1 MIRQSHDMEA
11 DSLYGARP
19 PRGRRP
25 ANGDRSGRL
34 VDVDS
39 AGALM
44 AVEVNRPDRDGS
56 PAEIINRLV
65 VAFEV
70 I

>member
-1 MIRQSHDMEA
+1 
-11 DSLYGARP
+11 
-19 PRGRRP
+19 
-25 ANGDRSGRL
+25 L

-39 AGALM
+39 AGALV
-44 AVEVNRPDRDGS
+44 AVEVNRPDRDGP